1 MVEMITFS
9 ALVNIVLFSSLSVI
23 LLSIVFK
30 DNKVVLKL
38 DIRFLLICMVIILF
52 RLLIP
57 VESPIT
63 NNIPVSN
70 IYPDIYMFLKEPFYV
85 IGGMELNILL
95 LLKLIWL
102 SGSVFFLSKISR
114 SYLMLRK
121 MIGSFHYLDNISVN
135 NTLQKVQKEY
145 NRKRTKKF
153 RIVTGE
159 FGNTPFVFGI
169 FRPYIVIPSLSYN
182 DDEIY
187 FILKHE
193 MIHYY
198 RGDLI
203 VKLFCEI
210 LRAVYWWNPFVDMLE
225 SLIND
230 LLEINVDFR
239 IMKDL
244 PEERKLD
251 YSECL
256 VKMAKKRE
264 LSKIEN
270 RWILAFQ
277 KESPSAVHK
286 RISLMLDNLE
296 IDKKK
301 TAKSVM
307 LSTVILALVV
317 FCPNVLIFEPYSIAE
332 EDAEGTFDLK
342 GDNSFYIQNQ
352 DGTYSLYLNG
362 QYEITVTEIPND
374 ESVKVFDCLDDAIN

>member
-23 LLSIVFK
+23 LLRIVFR

-85 IGGMELNILL
+85 IKGIELNILL

-102 SGSVFFLSKISR
+102 SGAVFFLAKIAR

-121 MIGSFHYLDNISVN
+121 MIGSFHYLDNINVTD
-135 NTLQKVQKEY
+135 TLQKVQKEY
-145 NRKRTKKF
+145 KRKRTKKF

-169 FRPYIVIPSLSYN
+169 FMPYIVIPSLSYN

-225 SLIND
+225 NLIND
-230 LLEINVDFR
+230 LLEINVDFK

-256 VKMAKKRE
+256 VKVARKRE

-277 KESPSAVHK
+277 KESPSAVRK

-296 IDKKK
+296 ISKKK

-307 LSTVILALVV
+307 LSAVILALVV

-332 EDAEGTFDLK
+332 EDAEGTFDLSE
-342 GDNSFYIQNQ
+342 DNIFYIRNK
-352 DGTYSLYLNG
+352 DGSYSLYIDNEYAGTVNELLGENMMI
-362 QYEITVTEIPND
+362 YDSLEEITE
-374 ESVKVFDCLDDAIN
+374 

>member
-1 MVEMITFS
+1 MITFS

-85 IGGMELNILL
+85 IEGMELNILL

-102 SGSVFFLSKISR
+102 SGSVFFLAKIAR

-121 MIGSFHYLDNISVN
+121 MIGSFHYLDNINVN
-135 NTLQKVQKEY
+135 DTLQKVQKEY
-145 NRKRTKKF
+145 SRKRTKKF

-169 FRPYIVIPSLSYN
+169 FMPYIVIPSLSYN
-182 DDEIY
+182 DDELY

-277 KESPSAVHK
+277 KESPSAVRK

-301 TAKSVM
+301 TTKSVM

-332 EDAEGTFDLK
+332 EDAEGTFDLSEE
-342 GDNSFYIQNQ
+342 NVFYIRNK
-352 DGTYSLYLNG
+352 DGSFSLYINNEYAGTVNELLGENMMIFDSLE
-362 QYEITVTEIPND
+362 EIIE
-374 ESVKVFDCLDDAIN
+374 

>member
-1 MVEMITFS
+1 MITFS

-85 IGGMELNILL
+85 IEGMELNILL
-95 LLKLIWL
+95 FLKLIWL
-102 SGSVFFLSKISR
+102 LGSVFFLAKIAR
-114 SYLMLRK
+114 SYLMLKK
-121 MIGSFHYLDNISVN
+121 MIGSFHYLDNINVN
-135 NTLQKVQKEY
+135 DTLQKVQKEY
-145 NRKRTKKF
+145 SRKRTKKI

-182 DDEIY
+182 DDELY

-270 RWILAFQ
+270 RWIMAFQ
-277 KESPSAVHK
+277 KESPSAVRK

-307 LSTVILALVV
+307 LSAMILALVV

-332 EDAEGTFDLK
+332 EDAEGTFDLSE
-342 GDNSFYIQNQ
+342 DNVFYIRNK
-352 DGTYSLYLNG
+352 DGSFNLYIDNEYAGTVNELLGENMMIYDSLE
-362 QYEITVTEIPND
+362 EITE
-374 ESVKVFDCLDDAIN
+374 

>member
-332 EDAEGTFDLK
+332 EDAEGTFELSE
-342 GDNSFYIQNQ
+342 DNAFYIRNK
-352 DGTYSLYLNG
+352 DGSFSLYIDNEYAGTVNEILGENMMI
-362 QYEITVTEIPND
+362 YDSLEEITE
-374 ESVKVFDCLDDAIN
+374 